1 MQCKGG
7 RGDYYNQENQR
18 RLLELSRRR
27 RGRCS
32 YCEIVLTPLRLKVNL
47 VLIVSHRVAEVA
59 REHGWHPPKS
69 LDLDENFKAEHTLFC
84 KICRDLR
91 TFWRSLGKTSAFL
104 MGQKQC
110 FLGKK
115 CTITWYILHISLS

>member
-1 MQCKGG
+1 MVLGCSAKGEG
-7 RGDYYNQENQR
+7 EDYDNQENQR

-69 LDLDENFKAEHTLFC
+69 LDSDKIFRPEHALFC
-84 KICRDLR
+84 R
-91 TFWRSLGKTSAFL
+91 
-104 MGQKQC
+104 
-110 FLGKK
+110 
-115 CTITWYILHISLS
+115 

>member
-1 MQCKGG
+1 MVLGCSAKG
-7 RGDYYNQENQR
+7 GDYYNQENQR

-59 REHGWHPPKS
+59 RGHEWHPPKS
-69 LDLDENFKAEHTLFC
+69 LDSDENFKPEHTLFC
-84 KICRDLR
+84 RELKFVAIYALFFGDL
-91 TFWRSLGKTSAFL
+91 
-104 MGQKQC
+104 
-110 FLGKK
+110 
-115 CTITWYILHISLS
+115 